1 MTDRPHLLSA
11 APHDE
16 TESLE
21 DLLGL
26 ANAIEVEAVA
36 RYDQLAEMMERR
48 GEIETAA
55 VFREMS
61 EIEKHHVDAVARRA
75 ASLKQGVLPSR
86 DYVWRLP
93 QEIGESWD
101 EAQHSSLLTPYRAF
115 AIAVTNEERAF
126 AYYSYIA
133 ARTSDPQ
140 VADLAES
147 LALDEL
153 AHAAELRVRRRRA
166 YHSEFPGSR
175 APAAARV
182 ESLDDFR
189 DLEQQLER
197 RTAEMHRATAGLL
210 AAAGDAESA
219 ALLASMANAE
229 SAVEP
234 AASQSSAPPAPS
246 GGSTGEA
253 AALLHAA
260 LRPLEAASEV
270 YEDLIARAE
279 QEDILTAAQVALR
292 NTVER
297 ISILGH
303 RIHEIEGRS

>member
-1 MTDRPHLLSA
+1 MTDRPQFLST

-16 TESLE
+16 TDSLE
-21 DLLGL
+21 DLLGV
-26 ANAIEVEAVA
+26 ANAIEVEAVV
-36 RYDQLAEMMERR
+36 RYDQLAEQMERR

-75 ASLKQGVLPSR
+75 ASLKQGVPPSP
-86 DYVWRLP
+86 DFVWRLP
-93 QEIGESWD
+93 QEIGGSWD
-101 EAQHSSLLTPYRAF
+101 EAQHSSLLTPYRAL

-140 VADLAES
+140 VAELAEG

-153 AHAAELRVRRRRA
+153 AHAAELRVRRRLA
-166 YHSEFPGSR
+166 YHREFPGSR
-175 APAAARV
+175 APAAAKI
-182 ESLDDFR
+182 ESLADFR
-189 DLEQQLER
+189 DLERRLEQH
-197 RTAEMHRATAGLL
+197 TAEAHREIAGQL

-219 ALLASMANAE
+219 AMVMSMAPAE
-229 SAVEP
+229 SAAELAADRSP
-234 AASQSSAPPAPS
+234 ALE
-246 GGSTGEA
+246 GRGEA
-253 AALLHAA
+253 AALLHGAV
-260 LRPLEAASEV
+260 RPLEAASEV

-279 QEDILTAAQVALR
+279 QEDVLTAAQTALR
-292 NTVER
+292 RAVER

-303 RIHEIEGRS
+303 RIHEIESRG